1 MKAAEKVTYLTVYKY
16 LHSVYSVFS
25 VFAVRSVLIQLPIQS
40 PEGRAHC
47 VISHFLRVWPFFFL
61 KLRFVLRT
69 KLPYFRI
76 KVYTR

>member
-1 MKAAEKVTYLTVYKY
+1 MKAVEEGTYLTVYKY

-47 VISHFLRVWPFFFL
+47 VISHFLRVWPFFFKAPFCNL
-61 KLRFVLRT
+61 YEVTVFL
-69 KLPYFRI
+69 Y
-76 KVYTR
+76 